1 MLLRFRASDTLT
13 RAVRDELLGAI
24 RALRGDLAVARFLAP
39 PGAAPAEDDDVHARE
54 TVVAPPPAAP
64 APDLGPV
71 VARTAERKQEAEQRA
86 VLAPSTKAKLAAQRA
101 RLAPEPAPAPA
112 DRESMEE
119 ELTQVLPAGKRP
131 TMAMRPGGEPV
142 PFPDLTGS
150 QDETPARGTPTQPSP
165 GPAPHKPS
173 R

>member
-1 MLLRFRASDTLT
+1 MLLRLRASDTLT

-24 RALRGDLAVARFLAP
+24 KALRGDLAVARFLAP
-39 PGAAPAEDDDVHARE
+39 PGAAPAEDDAVHTRE
-54 TVVAPPPAAP
+54 TVVAPPPAV
-64 APDLGPV
+64 DLGPV

-86 VLAPSTKAKLAAQRA
+86 VLAPSTKAALAAQRA
-101 RLAPEPAPAPA
+101 RLAPAPAPAPA